1 MDHDFFG
8 GGKILRLHFALKPHT
23 IRKGCPKLG
32 FSDNEADSSWLDNA
46 LPDAN
51 ASGPGTVLNAT
62 FFKLS
67 SLTLALLYAS
77 LALFGHALHQHG
89 DCHHSHASKAN
100 QHASEAHQQSAESCV
115 CSCRHDNKLNACEV
129 KCSADSADSAGSID
143 QAVGYRSPHT
153 GHDTSSCA
161 ACLLLGQLNTG
172 CAQTASQTLLYEPDS
187 GALAVHTLAGYRTLY
202 RSHVARGPPATLAV

>member
-1 MDHDFFG
+1 MTSRIPPG
-8 GGKILRLHFALKPHT
+8 GATALT
-23 IRKGCPKLG
+23 
-32 FSDNEADSSWLDNA
+32 DT
-46 LPDAN
+46 N

-89 DCHHSHASKAN
+89 ECHHRQASKAN
-100 QHASEAHQQSAESCV
+100 QHASKAHQQSAESCV

-129 KCSADSADSAGSID
+129 KRSADNSEQTASD
-143 QAVGYRSPHT
+143 RSPHA
-153 GHDTSSCA
+153 GHDSSSCA

-172 CAQTASQTLLYEPDS
+172 YTQTASQTLLYEPNS
-187 GALAVHTLAGYRTLY
+187 GALAIHTLAGYRTLY
-202 RSHVARGPPATLAV
+202 RSHVARGPPATLAA